1 MLPRVR
7 GFLRLSAS
15 RSTQGYMES
24 VAQEHK
30 PAGKREELELPN
42 ETRYIRRDDEGHFT
56 SDQVDK
62 GESLSRDR
70 QRDAKHDHG
79 PGQGDRGDNHSS
91 Q

>member
-1 MLPRVR
+1 M
-7 GFLRLSAS
+7 
-15 RSTQGYMES
+15 
-24 VAQEHK
+24 AQEHK
-30 PAGKREELELPN
+30 PSGKREELELPN

-79 PGQGDRGDNHSS
+79 PGQGDRGDNHSK
-91 Q
+91 